1 MTSTSP
7 RKGPARFKNPAR
19 PKSAPRSAVK
29 AVKDAQEAK
38 ETKSSV
44 QSLAKGFR
52 VLEAFTAEVEEL
64 TLSEVAD
71 LARLDAGTAFRMLNT
86 LVALGYVARVPTSKR
101 FRLTLKVLD
110 LGFNAI
116 AHKDQRM
123 LVRPVLQT
131 LVDDISEAA
140 SYGVLDGGDVV
151 YIERV
156 RAGFTRLGVDVRIG
170 TTIPAATSVI
180 GAAILA
186 FLPKATLER
195 VLAVPPRHPLTARPP
210 SRSELDATLARIR
223 AHGYVLHESL
233 IAGGLHILAVPVLD
247 PDGCAIGAVSVAA
260 PMMCISEQAIKERA
274 LAHVLAAAENIARA
288 LQASGTTSLAS

>member
-1 MTSTSP
+1 MQ
-7 RKGPARFKNPAR
+7 RPAAMRNCQPHKASAR
-19 PKSAPRSAVK
+19 AAHAPRP
-29 AVKDAQEAK
+29 DAK
-38 ETKSSV
+38 EAKSSV

-86 LVALGYVARVPTSKR
+86 LVGLGYIARVPDTKR

-116 AHKDQRM
+116 AHKDQRA
-123 LVRPVLQT
+123 LVRPVLQS

-140 SYGVLDGGDVV
+140 SFGVLEGGDVL

-156 RAGFTRLGVDVRIG
+156 RAGFTRLGVDIRVG
-170 TTIPAATSVI
+170 TTIPAATSAI

-186 FLPKATLER
+186 FVPPETLARTLAT
-195 VLAVPPRHPLTARPP
+195 APRHPLAVPTPGPTALASILDGVR
-210 SRSELDATLARIR
+210 SRGFILQESRI
-223 AHGYVLHESL
+223 SS
-233 IAGGLHILAVPVLD
+233 GLNILATPVLD
-247 PDGCAIGAVSVAA
+247 PDGHAVGAVSVAA
-260 PMMCISEQAIKERA
+260 PMIRA
-274 LAHVLAAAENIARA
+274 STADMQTRTLAHVLAAAKDIARA
-288 LQASGTTSLAS
+288 LQTSGSTNTAP